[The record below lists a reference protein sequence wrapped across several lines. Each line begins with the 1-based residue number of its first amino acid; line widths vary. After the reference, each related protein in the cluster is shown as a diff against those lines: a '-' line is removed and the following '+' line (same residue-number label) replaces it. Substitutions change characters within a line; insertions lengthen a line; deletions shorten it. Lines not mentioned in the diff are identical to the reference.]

1 MTESIRI
8 FLPIYGV
15 VFIFAVFFLRTVLVW
30 KRTGINAYV
39 LLKSGGAQ
47 GVIGKYFKILPFLSA
62 LVIIIY
68 SFIPQFYYLLAPFTW
83 LENTGAIIIG
93 VAILL
98 TTLIWIW
105 VSQTQMGN
113 SWRIGVEED
122 TRTELITEGVFKL
135 SRNPIFLGMKVNS
148 FGFFLIVPNAI
159 TLVIF
164 VVGIALID
172 VQVAIEEKYLESVHQ
187 DKYKEYCTNV
197 RRWI

>member
-159 TLVIF
+159 TLTIF

>member
-1 MTESIRI
+1 MTEAVRI

-15 VFIFAVFFLRTVLVW
+15 VFIFAIFFLRTVLVW

-47 GVIGKYFKILPFLSA
+47 GVIGKYFKILPLLSA

-68 SFIPQFYYLLAPFTW
+68 SFFPQFYYLLAPFTW
-83 LENTGAIIIG
+83 LENTEAIIIG

-122 TRTELITEGVFKL
+122 TTTELVTEGVFKL
-135 SRNPIFLGMKVNS
+135 SRNPIFLGIKLNS
-148 FGFFLIVPNAI
+148 LGFFLIVPNAI

-172 VQVAIEEKYLESVHQ
+172 VQVAIEEKYLESVHK
-187 DKYKEYCTNV
+187 DKYKDYCAKV

>member
-122 TRTELITEGVFKL
+122 TRTELVTEGVFKL
-135 SRNPIFLGMKVNS
+135 SRNPIFLGIKLNS
-148 FGFFLIVPNAI
+148 LGFFLIVPNAI

-172 VQVAIEEKYLESVHQ
+172 VQVAIEEKYLESVHKE
-187 DKYKEYCTNV
+187 KYKEYCAKV
-197 RRWI
+197 KRWI